1 MEQERGPYTDRSF
14 LLQPLNHLILLSC
27 HGLRIR
33 RVPEPVPLWALC
45 VNQLLAA
52 LTAFIILAHGI
63 NGTLMECKGGHLS
76 KVAEQFGHI

>member
-1 MEQERGPYTDRSF
+1 M
-14 LLQPLNHLILLSC
+14 
-27 HGLRIR
+27 
-33 RVPEPVPLWALC
+33 PEPVPLWALC